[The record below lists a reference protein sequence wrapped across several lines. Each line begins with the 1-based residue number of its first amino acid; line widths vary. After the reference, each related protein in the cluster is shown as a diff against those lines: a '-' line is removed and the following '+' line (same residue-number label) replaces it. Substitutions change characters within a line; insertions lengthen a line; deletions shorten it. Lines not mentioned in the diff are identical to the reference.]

1 MSQDA
6 GALLEKQSV
15 PVLCSAVSVFLLKQ
29 GKTEIELLLMRRA
42 TTMNGKWCQ
51 VAGSI
56 EAGETAWQAAIREV
70 KEETGILLTD
80 LWSADI
86 CEQFYEAHN
95 ERIMM
100 LPVFVSFVDPGVKVK
115 LNQEHDAYEWLGFD
129 AARARASFPG
139 HRNTLR
145 HIKAEYIDRMPDPLL
160 EIDIQ

>member
-1 MSQDA
+1 MSQDPNA
-6 GALLEKQSV
+6 HLEKHLV
-15 PVLCSAVSVFLLKQ
+15 PVLCSAVLAFLLKQ
-29 GKTEIELLLMRRA
+29 GKTEVKLLLMRRA

-70 KEETGILLTD
+70 KEETGISRTD

-86 CEQFYEAHN
+86 CEQFYGSHN

-100 LPVFVSFVDPGVKVK
+100 LPVFVSYVNSSVKVQ
-115 LNQEHDAYEWLGFD
+115 LNREHDAYEWLGFN

-139 HRNTLR
+139 QRKILR
-145 HIKAEYIDRMPDPLL
+145 HIKTEYIDRMPDLLL

>member
-1 MSQDA
+1 LQCRIGISAKA
-6 GALLEKQSV
+6 G
-15 PVLCSAVSVFLLKQ
+15 
-29 GKTEIELLLMRRA
+29 
-42 TTMNGKWCQ
+42 
-51 VAGSI
+51 
-56 EAGETAWQAAIREV
+56 QAAIREV

-129 AARARASFPG
+129 AARARVLPRPSQHTSPYKG
-139 HRNTLR
+139 
-145 HIKAEYIDRMPDPLL
+145 
-160 EIDIQ
+160 